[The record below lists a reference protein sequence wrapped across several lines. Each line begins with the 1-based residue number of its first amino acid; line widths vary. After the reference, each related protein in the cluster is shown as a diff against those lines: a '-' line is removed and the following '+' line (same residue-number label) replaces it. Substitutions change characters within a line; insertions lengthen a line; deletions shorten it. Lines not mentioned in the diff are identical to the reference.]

1 MRKISTIIMLVL
13 IASTAV
19 GQKGNTKF
27 GFQLKPIVP
36 NRLIGFYEQ
45 PFNKDQFESTVT
57 QKFGFSGG
65 MRLRVGLSDRLALE
79 SGINYNQR
87 NYDLNFAVPD
97 SGYSGLNDVG
107 VVSYEIPLSFM
118 VFIRLADDI
127 YMNTSVGPA
136 LTFFPSDV
144 RTYTPIGANERFQQE
159 GAYRS
164 KAQGAV
170 NANIGF
176 EWRNKDVGT
185 FYLGS
190 SYHLP
195 FAPIMTFAMSYEYNA
210 SQNVVVRQNISG
222 SYLTIDLRYYLP
234 ESKESKSNN

>member
-1 MRKISTIIMLVL
+1 MHKLVILLLISLL
-13 IASTAV
+13 SSLAFA
-19 GQKGNTKF
+19 QKGNTKF
-27 GFQLKPIVP
+27 GFQFKPIIP

-45 PFNKDQFESTVT
+45 PFNKNQFESTVT

-97 SGYSGLNDVG
+97 SGYIGLNDVG
-107 VVSYEIPLSFM
+107 VVSYEIPISFM
-118 VFIRLADDI
+118 VFIRLTDDI
-127 YMNTSVGPA
+127 FMNTSVGPA
-136 LTFFPSDV
+136 MTFFPSDV

-164 KAQGAV
+164 KVQGAL
-170 NANIGF
+170 NANVGF
-176 EWRNKDVGT
+176 EWRNKNAGT
-185 FYLGS
+185 FYLGG

-195 FAPIMTFAMSYEYNA
+195 FSPIMTFAMSYEYNTN
-210 SQNVVVRQNISG
+210 QNVVVRQNISG

-234 ESKESKSNN
+234 ESKEKKSNN

>member
-1 MRKISTIIMLVL
+1 MRKFIL
-13 IASTAV
+13 ILALQLFAIPALC
-19 GQKGNTKF
+19 QKGKTKF
-27 GFQLKPIVP
+27 GFQFKPIVP

-87 NYDLNFAVPD
+87 NYNLNFAVPD
-97 SGYSGLNDVG
+97 SGYTGINDVG
-107 VVSYEIPLSFM
+107 IVSYEIPLSFM
-118 VFIRLADDI
+118 VFIRLSDDI
-127 YMNTSVGPA
+127 FMNTSVGPA

-164 KAQGAV
+164 KAQGAL
-170 NANIGF
+170 NANVGF
-176 EWRNKDVGT
+176 EWRNKNAGT
-185 FYLGS
+185 FYLGG

-195 FAPIMTFAMSYEYNA
+195 FAPIMTFAMSYEYNVT
-210 SQNVVVRQNISG
+210 QNVVVRQNISG

-234 ESKESKSNN
+234 ESKESKAEN